1 MIIVAAMTGDRVIGK
16 RGRLPWNIPEEYQ
29 HFLSLIR
36 GATVI
41 MGRRSYE
48 AFGDDCTCRHLVVVS
63 RSLSRLSG
71 ATVCHSI
78 DEAIRVANDL
88 GQPIYIAGGSTVY
101 AQTIDLVSDLYLSY
115 IYKSYAGDS
124 LFPVFD
130 QSQWNVVRRE
140 PHKEFEFVVYARR
153 ATGGSSPAEGGAP
166 EHTPHQ
172 TR

>member
-16 RGRLPWNIPEEYQ
+16 GGRLPWNIPEEYQ

-48 AFGDDCTCRHLVVVS
+48 VFGDDCTCRHLVVVS
-63 RSLSRLSG
+63 STLSHLSG
-71 ATVCHSI
+71 AIVSHSVE
-78 DEAIRVANDL
+78 DAIQVASDL
-88 GQPIYIAGGSTVY
+88 GERIFIAGGSTIY
-101 AQTIDLVSDLYLSY
+101 AQTIGLVSDMYLSH
-115 IYKSYAGDS
+115 IYKSYEGDS
-124 LFPVFD
+124 LFPVID

-153 ATGGSSPAEGGAP
+153 EQG
-166 EHTPHQ
+166 
-172 TR
+172 